1 MIFGFDAKR
10 AFHNKSGLGNY
21 SRDTLRLLSKYFPD
35 NEYLLYNP
43 KIGDINFTINDDNTK
58 VIFPKGKLNKIFS
71 SYWRQGP
78 VIKQAINDKVDVFI
92 GLSNEIPIGLDSTTI
107 KSIVVIHDLIFIR
120 YPELYSAIDQ
130 KIHVKKVKRA
140 CNISDKIIAIS
151 EQTKEDII
159 NFLKVDPSK
168 IEVVYQ
174 GCHNSFQKEYDLDL
188 QKVVKEKFNLPK
200 KYILNVGTIEKRKGL
215 LTAVQAIS
223 DFKDIHLVVVGKET
237 KYTKIVKEFVT
248 KNNMSDRVH
257 FLKNVSMPELASIY
271 QLADLF
277 VYPSIFEGF
286 GIPIIE
292 ALFSKTPV
300 ISSTGSCFAEAGGE
314 YSWYVEPGNSSELKL
329 AIVELWNSPET
340 KEEMAKRGFEYAQ
353 QFRDENVAKN
363 FYEAI
368 TLNTI

>member
-1 MIFGFDAKR
+1 MKIGFDAKR

-21 SRDTLRLLSKYFPD
+21 SRDSIRLLSDFFPD

-43 KIGDINFTINDDNTK
+43 KVGNVDFKINESNTRI
-58 VIFPKGKLNKIFS
+58 VYPNGKLNKLLS
-71 SYWRQGP
+71 SYWRQKP
-78 VIKQAINDKVDVFI
+78 IVKQLIKDKVDVFV
-92 GLSNEIPIGLDSTTI
+92 GLSNEIPNGLEETSI

-120 YPELYSAIDQ
+120 FPELYSAIDV

-140 CNISDKIIAIS
+140 CRIADKIIAIS
-151 EQTKEDII
+151 QSTKNDIVE
-159 NFLKVDPSK
+159 FLKVDPDK

-174 GCHNSFQKEYDLDL
+174 GCHPAFQKDFNIEQ
-188 QKVVKEKFNLPK
+188 QKTVKEKFNLPER
-200 KYILNVGTIEKRKGL
+200 YILNVGTIEKRKGL

-223 DFKDIHLVVVGKET
+223 DFNDVHLVVVGKET
-237 KYTKIVKEFVT
+237 KYTETVKEFIT
-248 KNNMSDRVH
+248 KFNMQNRVH

-271 QLADLF
+271 QLADIF

-300 ISSTGSCFAEAGGE
+300 ISSTGSCFSEAGGE

-329 AIVELWNSPET
+329 AILELWNSPET
-340 KEEMAKRGFEYAQ
+340 RNEMASRGLEFVQ
-353 QFRDENVAKN
+353 QFSDENVAKN
-363 FYEAI
+363 LFNAI
-368 TLNTI
+368 NI

>member
-1 MIFGFDAKR
+1 MKFGFDAKR

-21 SRDTLRLLSKYFPD
+21 SRDSIRLLSEYYPD

-43 KIGDINFTINDDNTK
+43 KKGNVNFNINPENTK
-58 VIFPKGKLNKIFS
+58 IVYPKGWLNKKLS
-71 SYWRQGP
+71 SYWRQKTI
-78 VIKQAINDKVDVFI
+78 VEQIVKDKVDVFI
-92 GLSNEIPIGLDSTTI
+92 GLSNEIPHGLEKTI
-107 KSIVVIHDLIFIR
+107 VKSIVVIHDLIFIR
-120 YPELYSAIDQ
+120 FPELYSTIDQ

-140 CNISDKIIAIS
+140 CKNADKIIAIS

-159 NFLKVDPSK
+159 NFLNIDPNK

-174 GCHNSFQKEYDLDL
+174 GCHSVFQKKYNIEL
-188 QKVVKEKFNLPK
+188 QKIIKKKFNLPDRF
-200 KYILNVGTIEKRKGL
+200 ILNVGTIEKRKGL

-223 DFKDIHLVVVGKET
+223 DFKNINLVVVGKET
-237 KYTKIVKEFVT
+237 KYTEEIKEFISSN
-248 KNNMSDRVH
+248 KMENRVL

-300 ISSTGSCFAEAGGE
+300 ISSTGSCFSEAGGD

-340 KEEMAKRGFEYAQ
+340 RNEMAKRGFDFVQ
-353 QFRDENVAKN
+353 KFKDENIVKN
-363 FYEAI
+363 LFKAI
-368 TLNTI
+368 NI

>member
-1 MIFGFDAKR
+1 MKFGFDAKR

-21 SRDTLRLLSKYFPD
+21 SRDTIRLLSEYFPEND
-35 NEYLLYNP
+35 YNLYNP
-43 KIGDINFTINDDNTK
+43 KPGSIDFSINTK
-58 VIFPKGKLNKIFS
+58 NTNIVYPEGAINKILS
-71 SYWRQGP
+71 SYWRQKP
-78 VIKQAINDKVDVFI
+78 IVKQLLKDNVDVFI
-92 GLSNEIPIGLDSTTI
+92 GLSNEIPNGLESTNI

-120 YPELYSAIDQ
+120 FPELYSAIDQ

-140 CNISDKIIAIS
+140 CRIADKIIAIS
-151 EQTKEDII
+151 ESTKNDIVE
-159 NFLKVDPSK
+159 FLKVDPNK
-168 IEVVYQ
+168 IDVVYQ
-174 GCHNSFQKEYDLDL
+174 GCHNTFQKEYNLEL
-188 QKVVKEKFNLPK
+188 QTTVKEKFNLPER
-200 KYILNVGTIEKRKGL
+200 YILNVGTIEKRKGL

-223 DFKDIHLVVVGKET
+223 DFSDIHLVVVGKET
-237 KYTKIVKEFVT
+237 KYTELVKEFID
-248 KNNMSDRVH
+248 KFNMSDRVH

-329 AIVELWNSPET
+329 AIIELWNSDET
-340 KEEMAKRGFEYAQ
+340 RNEMANRGLEFVQ
-353 QFRDENVAKN
+353 KFRDESVANN
-363 FYEAI
+363 FFEAI
-368 TLNTI
+368 N

>member
-1 MIFGFDAKR
+1 MKIGFDAKR

-21 SRDTLRLLSKYFPD
+21 SRDSIRLLSKYFPE

-43 KIGDINFTINDDNTK
+43 KKGNVEFSLKNNNTK
-58 VIFPKGKLNKIFS
+58 EIFPEGRLNKILS
-71 SYWRQGP
+71 SYWRQKP
-78 VIKQAINDKVDVFI
+78 IVKQVIKDKVDVFI
-92 GLSNEIPIGLDSTTI
+92 GLSNEIPNGLESTSV

-120 YPELYSAIDQ
+120 FPELYSVIDQ

-140 CNISDKIIAIS
+140 CRIADNIIAIS
-151 EQTKEDII
+151 ESTKNDII
-159 NFLKVDPSK
+159 EFLGVEPSK

-174 GCHNSFQKEYDLDL
+174 GCHSVFQKEYDLSL
-188 QKVVKEKFNLPK
+188 QKVVKEKFNLPDK
-200 KYILNVGTIEKRKGL
+200 FILNVGTIEKRKGL

-223 DFKDIHLVVVGKET
+223 DFKDINLVVVGKET
-237 KYTKIVKEFVT
+237 KYTESIKEFIS
-248 KNNMSDRVH
+248 KYNMEDRVH

-271 QLADLF
+271 QLADIF

-314 YSWYVEPGNSSELKL
+314 YSWYVEPANSSELKL
-329 AIVELWNSPET
+329 AIVELWNNPET
-340 KEEMAKRGFEYAQ
+340 REEMAKRGFEFVQ
-353 QFRDENVAKN
+353 KFRDKNVAKN
-363 FYEAI
+363 LFEAI
-368 TLNTI
+368 KI

>member
-1 MIFGFDAKR
+1 
-10 AFHNKSGLGNY
+10 
-21 SRDTLRLLSKYFPD
+21 LSEFFPE

-43 KIGDINFTINDDNTK
+43 KKGDIKFSINSNNTTIVYPDGWLNR
-58 VIFPKGKLNKIFS
+58 KLS
-71 SYWRQGP
+71 SYWRQKP
-78 VIKQAINDKVDVFI
+78 IVKQVVKDKVDVFI
-92 GLSNEIPIGLDSTTI
+92 GLSNEIPNSLDKTDV
-107 KSIVVIHDLIFIR
+107 KAIVVIHDLIFIR
-120 YPELYSAIDQ
+120 FPELYSAIDV
-130 KIHVKKVKRA
+130 KIHVKKVKSA
-140 CNISDKIIAIS
+140 CRIADKIVAIS
-151 EQTKEDII
+151 EQTKEDIV

-174 GCHNSFQKEYDLDL
+174 GCHPTFQKKYDLKL
-188 QKVVKEKFNLPK
+188 QDTVKSKFNLPERF
-200 KYILNVGTIEKRKGL
+200 ILNVGTIEKRKGL

-237 KYTKIVKEFVT
+237 KYTKIIKDFIT
-248 KNNMSDRVH
+248 KNNMTDRVH
-257 FLKNVSMPELASIY
+257 FLKNVSMSELASIY

-329 AIVELWNSPET
+329 AILELWNSNET
-340 KEEMAKRGFEYAQ
+340 RREMANRGYEHAQ
-353 QFRDENVAKN
+353 QFRDENVARN
-363 FYEAI
+363 FFKAI
-368 TLNTI
+368 TI

>member
-1 MIFGFDAKR
+1 MKIGFDAKR

-21 SRDTLRLLSKYFPD
+21 SRDSIRLLSEYFPD
-35 NEYLLYNP
+35 NEYVLFNP
-43 KIGDINFTINDDNTK
+43 KPGEVNFEINEKNTK
-58 VIFPKGKLNKIFS
+58 IVYPKGKLYKIFS

-78 VIKQAINDKVDVFI
+78 IVKQAIDEKIDVFV
-92 GLSNEIPIGLDSTTI
+92 GLSNEIPNGINKSNI

-120 YPELYSAIDQ
+120 FPELYSAIDQ

-140 CNISDKIIAIS
+140 CKIADKIIAIS
-151 EQTKEDII
+151 ESTKNDIVE
-159 NFLKVDPSK
+159 FLGVDSNK

-174 GCHNSFQKEYDLDL
+174 GCHPAFQKEFDLEL
-188 QKVVKEKFNLPK
+188 QRKTKEKFNLPDK
-200 KYILNVGTIEKRKGL
+200 FILNVGTIEKRKGL

-223 DFKDIHLVVVGKET
+223 DFKDMQLVVVGKET
-237 KYTKIVKEFVT
+237 KYAEQVKDFIY
-248 KNNMSDRVH
+248 KNNMEDRVH

-271 QLADLF
+271 QLADIF

-314 YSWYVEPGNSSELKL
+314 YSWYVEPGNSSDLKL
-329 AIVELWNSPET
+329 ALLDLWNSKET
-340 KEEMAKRGFEYAQ
+340 RDEMAKRGFEFVQ
-353 QFRDENVAKN
+353 KFRDENVAKN
-363 FYEAI
+363 LFEAI
-368 TLNTI
+368 KI

>member
-1 MIFGFDAKR
+1 MKFGFDSKR

-21 SRDTLRLLSKYFPD
+21 SRDTIRLLSKYFPD

-43 KIGDINFTINDDNTK
+43 KIGDVNFSINDKNTK
-58 VIFPKGKLNKIFS
+58 IIFPKGKLNKILS
-71 SYWRQGP
+71 SYWRQAP
-78 VIKQAINDKVDVFI
+78 VVKQVVNDKVDVFI
-92 GLSNEIPIGLDSTTI
+92 GLSNEIPNGLENTSV

-120 YPELYSAIDQ
+120 FPELYSAIDA
-130 KIHVKKVKRA
+130 KIQVKKVKRA
-140 CNISDKIIAIS
+140 CKIADKIIAIS
-151 EQTKEDII
+151 ESTKNDIVE
-159 NFLKVDPSK
+159 FLKVDPNK

-174 GCHNSFQKEYDLDL
+174 GCHPTFQKEYDLKL
-188 QKVVKEKFNLPK
+188 QEEVISKFNLPE

-223 DFKDIHLVVVGKET
+223 DFKYMNLVVVGKET
-237 KYTKIVKEFVT
+237 KYTEEVKEFIS
-248 KNNMSDRVH
+248 KNNMEDRVY
-257 FLKNVSMPELASIY
+257 FLKNVSMSELASIY
-271 QLADLF
+271 QLADIF

-329 AIVELWNSPET
+329 AILELWNSKET
-340 KEEMAKRGFEYAQ
+340 RDEMAKRGFEYVQ
-353 QFRDENVAKN
+353 QFRDENVANN
-363 FYEAI
+363 FFD
-368 TLNTI
+368 TLK